1 MTTLPHSESTE
12 ASLIARLL
20 VDPRPIPTLRLSPD
34 DFYVGLYGKAYRAM
48 LSLVKQGRPVDLVTL
63 RDEGVDLG
71 DILDSVGP
79 AHRAPVEEYA
89 ALVRRDAIRRHYV
102 TRLQSLVERA
112 NTETDPQVL
121 VSALQDDTAALA
133 DEAGPS
139 DTLGRVDLGQHTQEP
154 PDPLLGVLSPTG
166 TTVLYADGGSG
177 KGWIAAKLVAD
188 LLGLG
193 IRSAV
198 LDFEM
203 HPGEWSHRFTRFGVG
218 RHDVSYYAPATT
230 MDRWASES
238 AAQELERDGVGFL
251 IVDSALYASDLTDP
265 YSPETALAYARAR
278 RRLNNLPTLL
288 LAHVPSGADK
298 IFGSI
303 VWRAEAR
310 LVWRLGIDET
320 RHRFLENKKAN
331 EYPYLEGKRL
341 EITFDAATGTLE
353 MHE

>member
-1 MTTLPHSESTE
+1 MLPFSESTE
-12 ASLIARLL
+12 AALIARLV
-20 VDPRPIPTLRLSPD
+20 VDPSSIQSLNLSAD
-34 DFYVGLYGKAYRAM
+34 DFHVGAYRKAFRAM
-48 LSLVKQGRPVDLVTL
+48 LSLANAHRPIDLVTL
-63 RDEGVDLG
+63 KDAGVDIG
-71 DILDSVGP
+71 DVLDSVGP
-79 AHRAPVEEYA
+79 AHRAPVESYA
-89 ALVRRDAIRRHYV
+89 AIVRRDAFRRRYIAGL
-102 TRLQSLVERA
+102 TELVEKA
-112 NTETDPQVL
+112 DKGEPQAMVA
-121 VSALQDDTAALA
+121 ALQEQTAALA
-133 DEAGPS
+133 DEIGPS
-139 DTLGRVDLGQHTQEP
+139 DSLGRVDLGQHTLEP

-188 LLGLG
+188 LLTMG

-203 HPGEWSHRFTRFGVG
+203 HPGEWSHRFSRFGVG
-218 RHDVSYYAPATT
+218 RADVSYFAPPTT
-230 MDRWASES
+230 MDRWATES
-238 AAQELERDGVGFL
+238 AAQELQREGVGFL

-288 LAHVPSGADK
+288 LAHVPASADK

-310 LVWRLGIDET
+310 LVWRLGIDEG

-331 EYPYLEGKRL
+331 EYPHLEGKRL